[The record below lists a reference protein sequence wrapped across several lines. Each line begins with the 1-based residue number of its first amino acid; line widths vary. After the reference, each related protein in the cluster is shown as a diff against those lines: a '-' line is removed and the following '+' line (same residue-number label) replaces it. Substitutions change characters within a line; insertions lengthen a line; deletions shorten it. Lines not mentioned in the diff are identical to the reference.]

1 MISLEEFRANAR
13 AFLEQHAERR
23 EPERLEWGAG
33 SDAMAVIEEGAS
45 GPQEQ
50 EELRRAKEW
59 RQVLLANGYHW
70 PSAPTELGG
79 GGLPHE
85 YTRAW
90 EELEGEYAVP
100 SQFPLM
106 VGRDIVAPAVLA
118 HGTQRALED
127 WLTKIH
133 TGELV
138 GCQLFSEPG
147 AGSDLAGV
155 QARARRDGDVWRVT
169 GQKVWSSNAHLA
181 DVGELLARTSPDK
194 PKHRGLTM
202 FLVDMHAPGVEV
214 RPIRQL
220 TGGSGFNEIFL
231 DDVVIEDWQVLGE
244 VDGGWNVAR
253 TTLMN
258 ERASIGETHNVRR
271 IAGRLQQLAA
281 HVGLADDPLIRDR
294 LSDVRIKARALEL
307 FTLRQRQATEQGA
320 QPGAETSIGKLL
332 YTGFVHDANRLASE
346 LLGPRLA
353 ADDGEWGHYAW
364 TQLLLDLPGIR
375 IAGGTDEIMRN
386 ILAERVLGLPR
397 DPVPAG

>member
-1 MISLEEFRANAR
+1 MTVEQFRAHAR
-13 AFLEQHAERR
+13 AFLDAHAERR
-23 EPERLEWGAG
+23 TAERVEWGSG
-33 SDAMAVIEEGAS
+33 SDAMAVIEERS
-45 GPQEQ
+45 GPAEL
-50 EELRRAKEW
+50 EELRAAKQWRA
-59 RQVLLANGYHW
+59 LLTEHGLHW
-70 PSAPTELGG
+70 PSGPVELGG
-79 GGLPHE
+79 AGLAIE
-85 YTRAW
+85 YTRAY
-90 EELEGEYAVP
+90 EELEAEYDVP

-106 VGRDIVAPAVLA
+106 VGREIVAPAVLA
-118 HGTQRALED
+118 HGTQEALQRY
-127 WLTKIH
+127 LVPIH

-155 QARARRDGDVWRVT
+155 QTRARRDGKVWRVT

-202 FLVDMHAPGVEV
+202 FLVDMHAAGVEV
-214 RPIRQL
+214 RPIRQM

-231 DDVVIEDWQVLGE
+231 DDVVVEDWQVLGE
-244 VDGGWNVAR
+244 VDGGWSVAR

-271 IAGRLQQLAA
+271 IVRRLAQLAEA
-281 HVGLADDPLIRDR
+281 VGRDGDPLVRDR

-307 FTLRQRQATEQGA
+307 LTLRQRQSAERGA
-320 QPGAETSIGKLL
+320 QPGPEMSIGKLL
-332 YTGFVHDANRLASE
+332 YTGMVHDANALASE
-346 LLGPRLA
+346 LLGPRMV
-353 ADDGEWGHYAW
+353 ADDGAWGTYAW
-364 TQLLLDLPGIR
+364 SQLLLDLPGIR

-397 DPVPAG
+397 DPAPAS